1 MAWSRDRC
9 QVLLGRAGLCRVPLR
24 RVFARACQVHYLV
37 AGETI
42 KQSAR
47 ERGDDSSRLLERIT
61 IDPEVC
67 HGKPCVRGLRYPVD
81 MILTLLSAGMSG
93 EEILSDYDDLGPD
106 DILAALAFAAR
117 LCRVKRVRAVVSG
130 HAPAP

>member
-1 MAWSRDRC
+1 M
-9 QVLLGRAGLCRVPLR
+9 
-24 RVFARACQVHYLV
+24 
-37 AGETI
+37 AGETMTQPTR
-42 KQSAR
+42 K
-47 ERGDDSSRLLERIT
+47 RGDDASRLLERIT

-93 EEILSDYDDLGPD
+93 EEILSDYDDLEPD

-117 LCRVKRVRAVVSG
+117 LSRVKQVRAVVS
-130 HAPAP
+130 